1 MPGRGKGKYVSR
13 NFQRHDIGLVKA
25 KVNTHTNEVEEL
37 TVEVKVIDDIPK
49 IPKPDNDGGGSS
61 VDALIVKRKQSAR
74 HRKPVNKQKN
84 TN

>member
-25 KVNTHTNEVEEL
+25 KINTHTNEVEEL
-37 TVEVKVIDDIPK
+37 TLEIKAIDEIPK
-49 IPKPDNDGGGSS
+49 IPKPDADDGGAS

-74 HRKPVNKQKN
+74 NTKPVNKRKN